1 MRTRNH
7 FTFARTAA
15 LILTLAAA
23 STLAPSP
30 AAAQLEA
37 TLNAQRFLPAPSYHS
52 FMTVDTARLLPA
64 MGLGFDLTF
73 DYAWRPLQV
82 RTSDSLERQYGM
94 IDGLVGGHLRAGFAP
109 VDWAEIDVIFPF
121 MQVTQVGTGLPG
133 VGGNR
138 AHYSIGDIELAGRF
152 RLLAE
157 EKAVGIAVIPFVAF
171 PTGSRKLY
179 ASRGTFTFGARA
191 ALSRH
196 WKVFHFGAHIG
207 YRLVPGASVINES
220 VAVDDELMY
229 GVGVGV
235 SPVPEWLDINLELM
249 GAGTVGPQRFKLAP
263 QALAGGVHSPLE
275 LHANVRLR
283 TPVGLDVV
291 VGGGPGL
298 TLGAGTP
305 GFRLFLGVSWA
316 PPLSGAGD
324 DPDGDRIRG
333 DADACPNEPEDRDLF
348 EDHDGCPELDN
359 DGDGINDLDELD
371 RRCINKPEDKD
382 GFEDED
388 GCPDLDNDADGNPD
402 TSDKCPNEP
411 EDVDGYEDTDGCP
424 DADNDGDGI
433 SDDLDLCPDR
443 PEDMNGEKDEDGCPD
458 EVKAVVK
465 AEKIV
470 ILDKILFV
478 TDSDSIIMDS
488 YPILD
493 AVKQTLK
500 DHPGIKRVR
509 IEGHTDDRADDA
521 YNLDLSIKRAEAVMR
536 YLVEQGVEPGQL
548 EATGYGE
555 TRPLVAN
562 DTEENMQKNRRVEFS
577 ILDQK

>member
-7 FTFARTAA
+7 TSIGRAAALGAA
-15 LILTLAAA
+15 LITLL
-23 STLAPSP
+23 TLAPSP

-52 FMTVDTARLLPA
+52 FMTTDTARLLPA
-64 MGLGFDLTF
+64 MGLGVDLTF

-109 VDWAEIDVIFPF
+109 AEWVEIDVLFPF
-121 MQVTQVGTGLPG
+121 MQVTQVGTGLAG

-138 AHYSIGDIELAGRF
+138 AHYSIGDVELAGRF

-157 EKAVGIAVIPFVAF
+157 EQAVGIAVIPFVSF
-171 PTGSRKLY
+171 PTGSKKLY
-179 ASRGTFTFGARA
+179 ATRGTFSFGARA
-191 ALSRH
+191 AVSRH

-207 YRLVPGASVINES
+207 YRMVPGAAVLNGS

-229 GVGVGV
+229 GIGVGV
-235 SPVPEWLDINLELM
+235 SPVPDLLDVNLELM
-249 GAGTVGPQRFKLAP
+249 GAGTVGPERFKLPP
-263 QALAGGVHSPLE
+263 QDLAGGVHSPLE
-275 LHANVRLR
+275 LHANVRLK

-305 GFRLFLGVSWA
+305 GFRLYLGVSWA
-316 PPLSGAGD
+316 PPLSGGD
-324 DPDGDRIRG
+324 DPDGDRITG
-333 DADACPNEPEDRDLF
+333 EADLCPDVKEDRDLF

-371 RRCINKPEDKD
+371 RRCINKPEDMD

-388 GCPDLDNDADGNPD
+388 GCPDLDNDQDGNPD
-402 TSDKCPNEP
+402 TSDKCPNEA
-411 EDVDGYEDTDGCP
+411 EDVDGFEDTDGCP
-424 DADNDGDGI
+424 DTDNDGDGI
-433 SDDLDLCPDR
+433 SDEADYCPDR
-443 PEDMNGEKDEDGCPD
+443 PEDMNGVKDDDGCPD

-465 AEKIV
+465 AEKIL

-478 TDSDSIIMDS
+478 TGSDSIIMDS
-488 YPILD
+488 YPVLD
-493 AVKQTLK
+493 AVTQTFK
-500 DHPGIKRVR
+500 EHTTIKKVR
-509 IEGHTDDRADDA
+509 IEGHTDGRADDDF
-521 YNLDLSIKRAEAVMR
+521 NMELSLKRAKAVMKYLVDHGVAAGRLEAV
-536 YLVEQGVEPGQL
+536 
-548 EATGYGE
+548 GYGE
-555 TRPLVAN
+555 TKPLAPD

-577 ILDQK
+577 ILEQG